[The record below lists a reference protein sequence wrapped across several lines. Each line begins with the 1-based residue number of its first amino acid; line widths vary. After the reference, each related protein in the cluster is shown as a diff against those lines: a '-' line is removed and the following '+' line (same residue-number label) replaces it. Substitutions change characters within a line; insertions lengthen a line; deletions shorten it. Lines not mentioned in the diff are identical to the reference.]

1 VLVGKRS
8 LYRQSAIS
16 AWNAIAGPEIADQGG
31 SRAAVASPSQ
41 ALTVAYP
48 ALSRSDG
55 KGERMLAI
63 DGDDLGKAVA
73 VDALARLEMPDA
85 VAAQALRAA
94 QRGSIGHSSLPGGHF
109 FVDQFPQ
116 ETADIL
122 AKFLSGK

>member
-1 VLVGKRS
+1 MPPLQAMLVGKRS

-48 ALSRSDG
+48 ALSWSDG

-63 DGDDLGKAVA
+63 DGDDIGKAVA
-73 VDALARLEMPDA
+73 VDTLARLEMPDA
-85 VAAQALRAA
+85 KRFIVPIAD
-94 QRGSIGHSSLPGGHF
+94 QRPACVQRSFCDGFAPHKRLIRCTNF
-109 FVDQFPQ
+109 
-116 ETADIL
+116 
-122 AKFLSGK
+122 